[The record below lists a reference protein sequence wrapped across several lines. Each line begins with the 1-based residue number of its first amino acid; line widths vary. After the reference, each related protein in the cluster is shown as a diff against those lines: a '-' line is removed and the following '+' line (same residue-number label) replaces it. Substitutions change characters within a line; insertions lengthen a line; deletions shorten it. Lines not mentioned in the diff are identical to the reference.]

1 MRNFEKSSN
10 FARKIIQWLARA
22 LKSTND
28 THMEKVELMEQLKAL
43 LGNDVTEIKEQV
55 EDIKNQFYRIYRQE
69 QEAARKQAEEAGE
82 TDYKPEPDETE
93 VQFREMLQTY
103 KAQRAEAAAKREA
116 ELKDNQLKKEHVLD
130 LMRSL
135 AESETADVSGSVQQM
150 RDLQAEWKTIGPVPA
165 PMVATL
171 QKQYA
176 QYQEQ
181 FYDLVKIN
189 QELREYDFK
198 KNLEQKTALIE
209 QAVALQ
215 NMSDIVEA
223 NRVLQKLHEEWAEIG
238 PVAREIREEIWA
250 KFKEAST
257 IINKRHQDYFD
268 QLHQK
273 EQENLEKKEALV
285 AQIRDLDFED
295 ITSNKQWDE
304 LTEKVQALQAEWRTI
319 GFAPKKNNQI
329 IYEEFRSY
337 TDKFFAAK
345 TAYYKGIRDEF
356 AENLRKKK
364 ALVAEAEALKGSTD
378 WRETTDKL
386 IELQKQWKE
395 VGPVARKF
403 SDEVWK
409 QFTAACD
416 YFFEQKKAARKADHE
431 AYLQRQADRQQQRQ
445 KEEVLG
451 NDRRKLVRQYEAL
464 VAETKTMENN
474 MGFFSGKAAG
484 LLKGMQQQIEANKK
498 KMAEIEAKIN
508 ELDAAE

>member
-1 MRNFEKSSN
+1 
-10 FARKIIQWLARA
+10 
-22 LKSTND
+22 
-28 THMEKVELMEQLKAL
+28 MEKAELMEQLKAL
-43 LGNDVTEIKEQV
+43 LGNDVNEIKEQV
-55 EDIKNQFYRIYRQE
+55 EDLKNQFYRIYRQE
-69 QEAARKQAEEAGE
+69 QETARKKAEELGE
-82 TDYKPEPDETE
+82 QLEEYKPVVDEIE
-93 VQFREMLQTY
+93 QNFRELLQIY
-103 KAQRAEAAAKREA
+103 KTQRAEAAAKREA
-116 ELKDNQLKKEHVLD
+116 EQKDNQLRKEHILD
-130 LMRSL
+130 LMKNL
-135 AESETADVSGSVQQM
+135 AESETADVSGSMQQM
-150 RDLQAEWKTIGPVPA
+150 RDLQAEWKTIGQVPA
-165 PMVATL
+165 PAVASL

-209 QAVALQ
+209 EAIALQ
-215 NMSDIVEA
+215 EKADIVEA
-223 NRVLQKLHEEWAEIG
+223 NRILQKLHDEWAEIG
-238 PVAREIREEIWA
+238 PVARELREELWA

-257 IINKRHQDYFD
+257 VINKRHQEYFD

-285 AQIRDLDFED
+285 AQMRDLDFEG

-337 TDKFFAAK
+337 TDKFYAAK
-345 TAYYKGIRDEF
+345 TAFFKGLRDELS
-356 AENLRKKK
+356 ENLKKK
-364 ALVAEAEALKGSTD
+364 KELVAAAEALKDSTD
-378 WRETTDKL
+378 WREASDKF

-403 SDEVWK
+403 SDDVWK

-431 AYLQRQADRQQQRQ
+431 AYLQRQADRQQKRE

-464 VAETKTMENN
+464 DAETKTMENN

-484 LLKGMQQQIEANKK
+484 LLKGMQQKIEANKK

-508 ELDAAE
+508 ELDAAAE

>member
-1 MRNFEKSSN
+1 
-10 FARKIIQWLARA
+10 
-22 LKSTND
+22 
-28 THMEKVELMEQLKAL
+28 MEKAELMEQLKAL
-43 LGNDVTEIKEQV
+43 LGNDVNEIKEQV
-55 EDIKNQFYRIYRQE
+55 EDLKNQFYRIYRQE
-69 QEAARKQAEEAGE
+69 QEAARKKAEELGE
-82 TDYKPEPDETE
+82 QLEEYKPVVDEIE
-93 VQFREMLQTY
+93 QNFRELLQIY
-103 KAQRAEAAAKREA
+103 KTQRAEAAAKREA
-116 ELKDNQLKKEHVLD
+116 EQKDNQLRKEHILD
-130 LMRSL
+130 LMKNL
-135 AESETADVSGSVQQM
+135 AESETADVSGSMQQM
-150 RDLQAEWKTIGPVPA
+150 RDLQAEWKTIGQVPA
-165 PMVATL
+165 PAVASL

-209 QAVALQ
+209 EAIALQ
-215 NMSDIVEA
+215 EKADIVEA
-223 NRVLQKLHEEWAEIG
+223 NRILQKLHDEWAEIG
-238 PVAREIREEIWA
+238 PVARELREELWA

-257 IINKRHQDYFD
+257 VINKRHQEYFD

-285 AQIRDLDFED
+285 AQMRDLDFEGV
-295 ITSNKQWDE
+295 TSNKQWDE

-337 TDKFFAAK
+337 TDKFYAAK
-345 TAYYKGIRDEF
+345 TAFFKGLRDELS
-356 AENLRKKK
+356 ENLKKK
-364 ALVAEAEALKGSTD
+364 KELVAAAEALKDSTD
-378 WRETTDKL
+378 WREASDKF

-403 SDEVWK
+403 SDDVWK

-431 AYLQRQADRQQQRQ
+431 AYLQRQADRQQKRE

-464 VAETKTMENN
+464 DAETKTMENN

-484 LLKGMQQQIEANKK
+484 LLKGMQQKIEANKK

-508 ELDAAE
+508 ELDAAAE

>member
-1 MRNFEKSSN
+1 
-10 FARKIIQWLARA
+10 
-22 LKSTND
+22 
-28 THMEKVELMEQLKAL
+28 MEKAELMEQLKAL
-43 LGNDVTEIKEQV
+43 LGNDVNEIKEQV
-55 EDIKNQFYRIYRQE
+55 EDLKNQFYRIYRQE
-69 QEAARKQAEEAGE
+69 QEAARKKAEELGE
-82 TDYKPEPDETE
+82 QLEEYKPVVDEIE
-93 VQFREMLQTY
+93 QNFRELLQIY
-103 KAQRAEAAAKREA
+103 KNQRAEAAAKREA
-116 ELKDNQLKKEHVLD
+116 EQKDNQLRKEHILE
-130 LMRSL
+130 LMKNL
-135 AESETADVSGSVQQM
+135 AESETADVSGSMQQM
-150 RDLQAEWKTIGPVPA
+150 RDLQAEWKTIGQVPA
-165 PMVATL
+165 PAVASL

-209 QAVALQ
+209 EAIALQ
-215 NMSDIVEA
+215 EKADIVEA
-223 NRVLQKLHEEWAEIG
+223 NRILQKLHDEWAEIG
-238 PVAREIREEIWA
+238 PVARELREELWA

-257 IINKRHQDYFD
+257 VINKRHQEYFD

-285 AQIRDLDFED
+285 AQMRDLDFEG

-337 TDKFFAAK
+337 TDKFYAAK
-345 TAYYKGIRDEF
+345 TAFFKGLRDELS
-356 AENLRKKK
+356 ENLKKK
-364 ALVAEAEALKGSTD
+364 KELVAAAEALKDSTD
-378 WRETTDKL
+378 WREASDKF

-403 SDEVWK
+403 SDDVWK

-431 AYLQRQADRQQQRQ
+431 AYLQRQADRQQKRE
-445 KEEVLG
+445 KDEVLG

-464 VAETKTMENN
+464 DAETKTMENN

-484 LLKGMQQQIEANKK
+484 LLKGMQQKIEANKK

-508 ELDAAE
+508 ELDAAAE